1 MPLHFWVWL
10 LFLIVVIGGG
20 WFGWRATT
28 PEARAANP
36 YWFAPNVFIW
46 LLLFAICWAVAGN
59 PVNALVR

>member
-1 MPLHFWVWL
+1 VPLHFWVWL

-20 WFGWRATT
+20 WYGYSTRT
-28 PEARAANP
+28 PENR
-36 YWFAPNVFIW
+36 YWFFPNVFVW